1 VSDALTTLPGVGPA
15 LAQRLNKLGIQTP
28 SDLLFHLPLRYQ
40 DRSRVQPIAS
50 LRAGMEC
57 LSRGEVTS
65 NNLRY
70 GRRRSLIVTLEDKG
84 RVLTLRFFHFNDN
97 MQRALNV
104 GARAEV
110 FGEIRFGGQGLEM
123 VHPEFR
129 VHPAHFE
136 TSEGLTPIYPASE
149 GLRQLTLRKL
159 AKIALERHLHDLEDL
174 LPNALRQ
181 SIRLPAL
188 QDAIC
193 TLHHPPVDL
202 DTEDLKTQ
210 LEAARR
216 RLALEELL
224 AQHLSLRKER
234 LSRTAHEASPI
245 QASGALSQPWLAALP
260 FQPTSAQQRVRD
272 EILSDLQRGT
282 PMQRLLQGDV
292 GSGKT
297 WVAAI
302 AALAAIESGAQ
313 VALMAPTELLAEQHR
328 RNFLRW
334 FEPLGIRVAWLSGAL
349 GAKAR
354 REALEAIE
362 SGHAPMVIGTHALFQ
377 ESVQFDHLGLV
388 IIDEQHRFGVH
399 QRLALNEKGRDEN
412 NATEHWPHQL
422 VMTATPIPRTL
433 AMTFY
438 ADLDVSVLDELPP
451 GRSPI
456 ETIAIPQDRRE
467 DIIERVHAACRNE
480 NRQAYWV
487 CPLIDASE
495 VLEAQAATDTA
506 EDLRMR
512 LPDLRI
518 GLVHGRMKS
527 SERDAVMQQFSEHA
541 LDLLVAT
548 TVIEVGV
555 DVPNASLM
563 VLDNAERLGL
573 SQLHQLRGRVGRG
586 SVKSHCVLL
595 YRSPLGDIARERL
608 QAMRDTQDGFV
619 IAQKDL
625 ELRGPGE
632 VLGTRQSG
640 AAQYRIADIL
650 RDQDLIQ
657 LLSPIAQQLEQE
669 APEHAARLRQRW
681 QGGRLDYTKV

>member
-1 VSDALTTLPGVGPA
+1 VTDALTTLPGVGPA
-15 LAQRLNKLGIQTP
+15 LAQRLNKLGIHTP

-40 DRSRVQPIAS
+40 DRSRIQPIAS

-70 GRRRSLIVTLEDKG
+70 GRRRSLVVTLEDKN
-84 RVLTLRFFHFNDN
+84 RVLTLRFFHFNDS
-97 MQRALNV
+97 MQRALSV
-104 GARAEV
+104 GVRAEV
-110 FGEIRFGGQGLEM
+110 FGEVRLGAQGLEM

-136 TSEGLTPIYPASE
+136 TGEGLTPIYPATE

-159 AKIALERHLHDLEDL
+159 ADVVLERHLNDLEDL

-188 QDAIC
+188 QDAIR
-193 TLHHPPVDL
+193 TLHHPPVEL
-202 DTEDLKTQ
+202 EAEGLKTQ
-210 LEAARR
+210 LETARR

-234 LSRTAHEASPI
+234 LSRTAH
-245 QASGALSQPWLAALP
+245 QAMAIDTNGTLSQPWLATLP

-272 EILSDLQRGT
+272 EILFDLQREQ

-302 AALAAIESGAQ
+302 SALAAIESGAQ

-328 RNFLRW
+328 RNFQRW
-334 FEPLGIRVAWLSGAL
+334 FEPLGVQVAWLSGAL

-354 REALEAIE
+354 RETLEEI
-362 SGHAPMVIGTHALFQ
+362 SLGHAQLIIGTHALFQ
-377 ESVQFDHLGLV
+377 EHVQFQKLGLV

-399 QRLALNEKGRDEN
+399 QRLALNEKGRAEGH
-412 NATEHWPHQL
+412 AAEHWPHQL

-456 ETIAIPQDRRE
+456 ETVAIPQDRRDE
-467 DIIERVHAACRNE
+467 MIARVHAACRE
-480 NRQAYWV
+480 EGRQAYWV
-487 CPLIDASE
+487 CPLIDTSE

-506 EDLRMR
+506 DDLRTR

-527 SERDAVMQQFSEHA
+527 AERDLVMQEFAAHE

-555 DVPNASLM
+555 DVPKASLM

-640 AAQYRIADIL
+640 TAQYRIADIL

-657 LLSPIAQQLEQE
+657 LLGPIAQQLEQDS
-669 APEHAARLRQRW
+669 PELAERLRQRW
-681 QGGRLDYTKV
+681 QAGRLDYTKV

>member
-1 VSDALTTLPGVGPA
+1 VTDALTTLPGVGPA
-15 LAQRLNKLGIQTP
+15 LAQRLNKLGIHTP

-40 DRSRVQPIAS
+40 DRSRIQPIAS

-70 GRRRSLIVTLEDKG
+70 GRRRSLVVTLEDKN
-84 RVLTLRFFHFNDN
+84 RVLTLRFFHFNDS
-97 MQRALNV
+97 MQRALSV
-104 GARAEV
+104 GVRAEV
-110 FGEIRFGGQGLEM
+110 FGEVRLGAQGLEM

-136 TSEGLTPIYPASE
+136 TGEGLTPIYPATE

-159 AKIALERHLHDLEDL
+159 ADVVLERHLNDLEDL

-188 QDAIC
+188 QDAIR
-193 TLHHPPVDL
+193 TLHHPPVEL
-202 DTEDLKTQ
+202 EAEGLKTQ
-210 LEAARR
+210 LETARR

-234 LSRTAHEASPI
+234 LSRTAH
-245 QASGALSQPWLAALP
+245 QAMAIDTNGTLSQPWLAALP

-272 EILSDLQRGT
+272 EILFDLQREQ

-302 AALAAIESGAQ
+302 SALAAIESGAQ

-328 RNFLRW
+328 RNFQRW
-334 FEPLGIRVAWLSGAL
+334 FEPLGVQVAWLSGAL

-354 REALEAIE
+354 RETLEEI
-362 SGHAPMVIGTHALFQ
+362 SLGHAQLIIGTHALFQ
-377 ESVQFDHLGLV
+377 EHVQFQKLGLV

-399 QRLALNEKGRDEN
+399 QRLALNEKGRAEGH
-412 NATEHWPHQL
+412 AAEHWPHQL

-456 ETIAIPQDRRE
+456 ETVAIPQDRRDE
-467 DIIERVHAACRNE
+467 MIARVHAACRE
-480 NRQAYWV
+480 EGRQAYWV
-487 CPLIDASE
+487 CPLIDTSE

-506 EDLRMR
+506 DDLRTR

-527 SERDAVMQQFSEHA
+527 AERDLVMQEFAAHE

-555 DVPNASLM
+555 DVPKASLM

-595 YRSPLGDIARERL
+595 YRSPLGDIARKRL

-640 AAQYRIADIL
+640 TAQYRIADIL

-657 LLSPIAQQLEQE
+657 LLGPIAQQLEQDS
-669 APEHAARLRQRW
+669 PELAERLRQRW
-681 QGGRLDYTKV
+681 QAGRLDYTKV

>member
-1 VSDALTTLPGVGPA
+1 MTDALTTLPGVGPA
-15 LAQRLNKLGIQTP
+15 LAQRLNKLGVHTP

-40 DRSRVQPIAS
+40 DRSRIQPIAS

-70 GRRRSLIVTLEDKG
+70 GRRRSLVVTLEDKN
-84 RVLTLRFFHFNDN
+84 RVLTLRFFHFNDS
-97 MQRALNV
+97 MQRALSV
-104 GARAEV
+104 GVRAEV
-110 FGEIRFGGQGLEM
+110 FGEVRLGAQGLEM

-136 TSEGLTPIYPASE
+136 TGEGLTPIYPATE

-159 AKIALERHLHDLEDL
+159 ADVVLERHLNDLEDL

-188 QDAIC
+188 QDAIR
-193 TLHHPPVDL
+193 TLHHPPVEL
-202 DTEDLKTQ
+202 EAEGLKTQ
-210 LEAARR
+210 LETARR

-234 LSRTAHEASPI
+234 LSRTAH
-245 QASGALSQPWLAALP
+245 QAMAIDTNGTLSQPWLAALP

-272 EILSDLQRGT
+272 EILCDLQREQ

-302 AALAAIESGAQ
+302 SALAAIESGAQ

-328 RNFLRW
+328 RNFQRW
-334 FEPLGIRVAWLSGAL
+334 FEPLGVQVAWLSGAL

-354 REALEAIE
+354 RETLEEI
-362 SGHAPMVIGTHALFQ
+362 SLGHAQLIIGTHALFQ
-377 ESVQFDHLGLV
+377 EHVQFQKLGLV

-399 QRLALNEKGRDEN
+399 QRLALNEKGRAEGH
-412 NATEHWPHQL
+412 AAEHWPHQL

-456 ETIAIPQDRRE
+456 ETVAIPQDRRDE
-467 DIIERVHAACRNE
+467 MIARVHAACRE
-480 NRQAYWV
+480 EGRQAYWV
-487 CPLIDASE
+487 CPLIDTSE

-506 EDLRMR
+506 DDLRTR

-527 SERDAVMQQFSEHA
+527 AERDLVMQEFAAHE

-555 DVPNASLM
+555 DVPKASLM

-640 AAQYRIADIL
+640 DRK
-650 RDQDLIQ
+650 
-657 LLSPIAQQLEQE
+657 S
-669 APEHAARLRQRW
+669 
-681 QGGRLDYTKV
+681 VV

>member
-1 VSDALTTLPGVGPA
+1 MTDALTTLPGVGPA
-15 LAQRLNKLGIQTP
+15 LAQRLNKLGVHTP

-40 DRSRVQPIAS
+40 DRSRIQPIAS

-70 GRRRSLIVTLEDKG
+70 GRRRSLVVTLEDKN
-84 RVLTLRFFHFNDN
+84 RVLTLRFFHFNDS
-97 MQRALNV
+97 MQRALSV
-104 GARAEV
+104 GVRAEV
-110 FGEIRFGGQGLEM
+110 FGEVRLGAQGLEM

-136 TSEGLTPIYPASE
+136 TGEGLTPIYPATE

-159 AKIALERHLHDLEDL
+159 ADVVLERHLNDLEDL

-188 QDAIC
+188 QDAIR
-193 TLHHPPVDL
+193 TLHHPPVEL
-202 DTEDLKTQ
+202 EAEGLKTQ
-210 LEAARR
+210 LETARR

-234 LSRTAHEASPI
+234 LSRTAH
-245 QASGALSQPWLAALP
+245 QAMAIDTNGTLSQPWLAALP

-272 EILSDLQRGT
+272 EILCDLQREQ

-302 AALAAIESGAQ
+302 SALAAIESGAQ

-328 RNFLRW
+328 RNFQRW
-334 FEPLGIRVAWLSGAL
+334 FEPLGVQVAWLSGAL

-354 REALEAIE
+354 RETLEEI
-362 SGHAPMVIGTHALFQ
+362 SLGHAQLIIGTHALFQ
-377 ESVQFDHLGLV
+377 EHVQFQKLGLV

-399 QRLALNEKGRDEN
+399 QRLALNEKGRAEGH
-412 NATEHWPHQL
+412 AAEHWPHQL

-456 ETIAIPQDRRE
+456 ETVAIPQDRRDE
-467 DIIERVHAACRNE
+467 MIARVHAACRE
-480 NRQAYWV
+480 EGRQAYWV
-487 CPLIDASE
+487 CPLIDTSE

-506 EDLRMR
+506 DDLRTR

-527 SERDAVMQQFSEHA
+527 AERDLVMQEFAAHE

-555 DVPNASLM
+555 DVPKASLM

-640 AAQYRIADIL
+640 TAQYRIADIL

-657 LLSPIAQQLEQE
+657 LLGPIAQQLEQDS
-669 APEHAARLRQRW
+669 PELAERLRQRW
-681 QGGRLDYTKV
+681 QAGRLDYTKV

>member
-1 VSDALTTLPGVGPA
+1 MNDALTTLPGVGPA
-15 LAQRLNKLGIQTP
+15 LAQRLRKLGIQT
-28 SDLLFHLPLRYQ
+28 SADLLFHLPLRYQ
-40 DRSRVQPIAS
+40 DRSRIQPIAS

-57 LSRGEVTS
+57 LSHGEVTS

-84 RVLTLRFFHFNDN
+84 RVLTLRFFHFNDS
-97 MQRALNV
+97 MQKALKS
-104 GARAEV
+104 GAHAEV
-110 FGEIRFGGQGLEM
+110 FGEVRLGAQGLEM

-129 VHPAHFE
+129 VRPARFE
-136 TSEGLTPIYPASE
+136 TGEGLTPIYPATE

-159 AKIALERHLHDLEDL
+159 ADAALEKHLHTLEDL
-174 LPNALRQ
+174 LPASLRN
-181 SIRLPAL
+181 SVRLPPL
-188 QDAIC
+188 QDAIR
-193 TLHHPPVDL
+193 TLHHPPTDL
-202 DTEDLKTQ
+202 VPDDRKNQ

-234 LSRTAHEASPI
+234 LARTAHHATAI
-245 QASGALSQPWLAALP
+245 TDTGKLSRPWLAALP
-260 FQPTSAQQRVRD
+260 FQPTSAQQRVQR
-272 EILSDLQRGT
+272 EIQHDLAREV

-302 AALAAIESGAQ
+302 SALAAIESGMQ
-313 VALMAPTELLAEQHR
+313 VAFMAPTELLAEQHR
-328 RNFLRW
+328 RNFNRW

-349 GAKAR
+349 SAKVR
-354 REALEAIE
+354 RETLEEIA
-362 SGHAPMVIGTHALFQ
+362 SGQAQLVIGTHALFQ
-377 ESVQFDHLGLV
+377 DAVQLQHLGLV

-399 QRLALNEKGRDEN
+399 QRLALNEKGRAEED
-412 NATEHWPHQL
+412 ATEHWPHQL

-456 ETIAIPQDRRE
+456 ETVAIAQERRDE
-467 DIIERVHAACRNE
+467 IIARVHVACRE
-480 NRQAYWV
+480 EGRQAYWV

-495 VLEAQAATDTA
+495 VLEAQAASDTA
-506 EDLRMR
+506 EDLRVR

-518 GLVHGRMKS
+518 GLVHGRLKS
-527 SERDAVMQQFSEHA
+527 AERDTIMRQFAEHE

-586 SVKSHCVLL
+586 SIKSHCVLL
-595 YRSPLGDIARERL
+595 YRSPLGDVARERL

-657 LLSPIAQQLEQE
+657 LLAPIAQQLEQDT
-669 APEHAARLRQRW
+669 PEHADRLRQRW
-681 QGGRLDYTKV
+681 QAGRLDYTKV

>member
-1 VSDALTTLPGVGPA
+1 MTDALTTLPGVGPA
-15 LAQRLNKLGIQTP
+15 LAQRLNKLGIHTP

-40 DRSRVQPIAS
+40 DRSRIQPIAS

-70 GRRRSLIVTLEDKG
+70 GRRRSLVVTLEDKN
-84 RVLTLRFFHFNDN
+84 RVLTLRFFHFNDS
-97 MQRALNV
+97 MQRALSV
-104 GARAEV
+104 GVRAEV
-110 FGEIRFGGQGLEM
+110 FGEVRLGAQGLEM

-136 TSEGLTPIYPASE
+136 TGEGLTPIYPATE

-159 AKIALERHLHDLEDL
+159 ADVVLERHLNDLEDL

-188 QDAIC
+188 QDAIR
-193 TLHHPPVDL
+193 TLHHPPVEL
-202 DTEDLKTQ
+202 EAEGLKTQ
-210 LEAARR
+210 LETARR

-234 LSRTAHEASPI
+234 LSRTAH
-245 QASGALSQPWLAALP
+245 QAMAIDTNGTLSQPWLAALP

-272 EILSDLQRGT
+272 EILCDLQREQ

-302 AALAAIESGAQ
+302 SALAAIESGAQ

-328 RNFLRW
+328 RNFQRW
-334 FEPLGIRVAWLSGAL
+334 FEPLGVQVAWLSGAL

-354 REALEAIE
+354 RETLEEI
-362 SGHAPMVIGTHALFQ
+362 SLGHAQLIIGTHALFQ
-377 ESVQFDHLGLV
+377 EHVQFQKLGLV

-399 QRLALNEKGRDEN
+399 QRLALNEKGRAEGH
-412 NATEHWPHQL
+412 AAEHWPHQL

-456 ETIAIPQDRRE
+456 ETVAIPQDRRDE
-467 DIIERVHAACRNE
+467 MIARVHAACRE
-480 NRQAYWV
+480 EGRQAYWV
-487 CPLIDASE
+487 CPLIDTSE

-506 EDLRMR
+506 DDLRTR

-527 SERDAVMQQFSEHA
+527 AERDLVMQEFAAHE

-555 DVPNASLM
+555 DVPKASLM

-595 YRSPLGDIARERL
+595 YRSPLGDIARKRL

-640 AAQYRIADIL
+640 TAQYRIADIL

-657 LLSPIAQQLEQE
+657 LLGPIAQQLEQDS
-669 APEHAARLRQRW
+669 PELAERLRQRW
-681 QGGRLDYTKV
+681 QAGRLDYTKV

>member
-1 VSDALTTLPGVGPA
+1 MTDALTTLPGVGPA
-15 LAQRLNKLGIQTP
+15 LAQRLNKLGVHTP

-40 DRSRVQPIAS
+40 DRSRIQPIAS

-70 GRRRSLIVTLEDKG
+70 GRRRSLVVTLEEKN
-84 RVLTLRFFHFNDN
+84 RVLTLRFFHFNDS
-97 MQRALNV
+97 MQRALSV
-104 GARAEV
+104 GVRAEV
-110 FGEIRFGGQGLEM
+110 FGEVRLGAQGLEM

-136 TSEGLTPIYPASE
+136 TGEGLTPIYPATE

-159 AKIALERHLHDLEDL
+159 TDVVLERHLNDLEDL

-188 QDAIC
+188 QDAIR
-193 TLHHPPVDL
+193 TLHHPPVEL
-202 DTEDLKTQ
+202 EAEGLKTQ
-210 LEAARR
+210 LETARR

-234 LSRTAHEASPI
+234 LSRTAH
-245 QASGALSQPWLAALP
+245 QAMAIDTNGTLSQPWLAALP

-272 EILSDLQRGT
+272 EILFDLQREQ

-302 AALAAIESGAQ
+302 SALAAIESGAQ

-328 RNFLRW
+328 RNFQRW
-334 FEPLGIRVAWLSGAL
+334 FEPLGVQVAWLSGAL

-354 REALEAIE
+354 RETLEEI
-362 SGHAPMVIGTHALFQ
+362 SLGHAQLIIGTHALFQ
-377 ESVQFDHLGLV
+377 EHVQFQKLGLV

-399 QRLALNEKGRDEN
+399 QRLALNEKGRAEGH
-412 NATEHWPHQL
+412 AAEHWPHQL

-438 ADLDVSVLDELPP
+438 ADLDISVLDELPP

-456 ETIAIPQDRRE
+456 ETVAIPQDRRDE
-467 DIIERVHAACRNE
+467 MIARVHAACRE
-480 NRQAYWV
+480 EGRQAYWV

-506 EDLRMR
+506 DDLRTR

-527 SERDAVMQQFSEHA
+527 AERDLVMQEFAAHE

-555 DVPNASLM
+555 DVPKASLM

-586 SVKSHCVLL
+586 SVKSHCVLI

-640 AAQYRIADIL
+640 TAQYRIADIL

-657 LLSPIAQQLEQE
+657 LLGPIAQQLEQDS
-669 APEHAARLRQRW
+669 PELAERLRQRW
-681 QGGRLDYTKV
+681 QAGRLDYTKV

>member
-1 VSDALTTLPGVGPA
+1 MTDALTTLPGVGPA
-15 LAQRLNKLGIQTP
+15 LAQRLNKLGVHTP

-40 DRSRVQPIAS
+40 DRSRIQPIAS

-70 GRRRSLIVTLEDKG
+70 GRRRSLVVTLEDKN
-84 RVLTLRFFHFNDN
+84 RVLTLRFFHFNDS
-97 MQRALNV
+97 MQRALSV
-104 GARAEV
+104 GVRAEV
-110 FGEIRFGGQGLEM
+110 FGEVRLGAQGLEM

-136 TSEGLTPIYPASE
+136 TGEGLTPIYPATE

-159 AKIALERHLHDLEDL
+159 ADVVLERHLNDLEDL

-188 QDAIC
+188 QDAIR
-193 TLHHPPVDL
+193 TLHHPPVEL
-202 DTEDLKTQ
+202 EAEGLKTQ
-210 LEAARR
+210 LETARR

-234 LSRTAHEASPI
+234 LSRTAH
-245 QASGALSQPWLAALP
+245 QAMAIDTNGTLSQPWLAALP

-272 EILSDLQRGT
+272 EILFDLQREQ

-302 AALAAIESGAQ
+302 SALAAIESGAQ

-328 RNFLRW
+328 RNFQRW
-334 FEPLGIRVAWLSGAL
+334 FEPLGVQVAWLSGAL

-354 REALEAIE
+354 RETLEEI
-362 SGHAPMVIGTHALFQ
+362 SLGHAQLIIGTHALFQ
-377 ESVQFDHLGLV
+377 EHVQFQKLGLV

-399 QRLALNEKGRDEN
+399 QRLALNEKGRAEGH
-412 NATEHWPHQL
+412 AAEHWPHQL

-456 ETIAIPQDRRE
+456 ETVAIPQDRRDE
-467 DIIERVHAACRNE
+467 MIARVHAACRE
-480 NRQAYWV
+480 EGRQAYWV
-487 CPLIDASE
+487 CPLIDTSE

-506 EDLRMR
+506 DDLRTR

-527 SERDAVMQQFSEHA
+527 AERDLVMQEFAAHE

-555 DVPNASLM
+555 DVPKASLM

-586 SVKSHCVLL
+586 SVKSHCVLI

-640 AAQYRIADIL
+640 TAQYRIADIL

-657 LLSPIAQQLEQE
+657 LLGPIAQQLEQDS
-669 APEHAARLRQRW
+669 PELAERLRQRW
-681 QGGRLDYTKV
+681 QAGRLDYTKV

>member
-1 VSDALTTLPGVGPA
+1 MTDALTTLPGVGPA
-15 LAQRLNKLGIQTP
+15 LAQRLNKLGVHTP

-40 DRSRVQPIAS
+40 DRSRIQPIAS

-70 GRRRSLIVTLEDKG
+70 GRRRSLVVTLEDKN
-84 RVLTLRFFHFNDN
+84 RVLTLRFFHFNDS
-97 MQRALNV
+97 MQRALSV
-104 GARAEV
+104 GVRAEV
-110 FGEIRFGGQGLEM
+110 FGEVRLGAQGLEM

-136 TSEGLTPIYPASE
+136 TGEGLTPIYPATE

-159 AKIALERHLHDLEDL
+159 ADVVLERHLNDLEDL

-188 QDAIC
+188 QDAIR
-193 TLHHPPVDL
+193 TLHHPPVEL
-202 DTEDLKTQ
+202 EAEGLKTQ
-210 LEAARR
+210 LETARR

-234 LSRTAHEASPI
+234 LSRTAH
-245 QASGALSQPWLAALP
+245 QAMAIDTNGTLSQPWLAALP

-272 EILSDLQRGT
+272 EILFDLQREQ

-302 AALAAIESGAQ
+302 SALAAIESGAQ

-328 RNFLRW
+328 RNFQRW
-334 FEPLGIRVAWLSGAL
+334 FEPLGVQVAWLSGAL

-354 REALEAIE
+354 RETLEEI
-362 SGHAPMVIGTHALFQ
+362 SLGHAQLIIGTHALFQ
-377 ESVQFDHLGLV
+377 EHVQFQKLGLV

-399 QRLALNEKGRDEN
+399 QRLALNEKGRAEGH
-412 NATEHWPHQL
+412 AAEHWPHQL

-456 ETIAIPQDRRE
+456 ETVAIPQDRRDE
-467 DIIERVHAACRNE
+467 MIARVHAACRE
-480 NRQAYWV
+480 EGRQAYWV

-506 EDLRMR
+506 DDLRTR

-527 SERDAVMQQFSEHA
+527 AERDLVMQEFAAHE

-555 DVPNASLM
+555 DVPKASLM

-640 AAQYRIADIL
+640 TAQYRIADIL

-657 LLSPIAQQLEQE
+657 LLGPIAQQLEQDS
-669 APEHAARLRQRW
+669 PELAERLRQRW
-681 QGGRLDYTKV
+681 QAGRLDYTKV

>member
-1 VSDALTTLPGVGPA
+1 VTDALTTLPGVGPA
-15 LAQRLNKLGIQTP
+15 LAQRLNKLGIHTP

-40 DRSRVQPIAS
+40 DRSRIQPIAS

-70 GRRRSLIVTLEDKG
+70 GRRRSLVVTLEDKN
-84 RVLTLRFFHFNDN
+84 RVLTLRFFHFNDS
-97 MQRALNV
+97 MQRALSV
-104 GARAEV
+104 GVRAEV
-110 FGEIRFGGQGLEM
+110 FGEVRLGAQGLEM

-136 TSEGLTPIYPASE
+136 TGEGLTPIYPATE

-159 AKIALERHLHDLEDL
+159 ADVVLERHLNDLEDL

-188 QDAIC
+188 QDAIR
-193 TLHHPPVDL
+193 TLHHPPVEL
-202 DTEDLKTQ
+202 EAEGLKTQ
-210 LEAARR
+210 LETARR

-234 LSRTAHEASPI
+234 LSRTAH
-245 QASGALSQPWLAALP
+245 QAMAIDTNGTLSQPWLAALP

-272 EILSDLQRGT
+272 EILCDLQREQ

-302 AALAAIESGAQ
+302 SALAAIESGAQ

-328 RNFLRW
+328 RNFQRW
-334 FEPLGIRVAWLSGAL
+334 FEPLGVQVAWLSGAL

-354 REALEAIE
+354 RETLEEI
-362 SGHAPMVIGTHALFQ
+362 SLGHAQLIIGTHALFQ
-377 ESVQFDHLGLV
+377 EHVQFQKLGLV

-399 QRLALNEKGRDEN
+399 QRLALNEKGRAEGH
-412 NATEHWPHQL
+412 AAEHWPHQL

-456 ETIAIPQDRRE
+456 ETVAIPQDRRDE
-467 DIIERVHAACRNE
+467 MIARVHAACRE
-480 NRQAYWV
+480 EGRQAYWV
-487 CPLIDASE
+487 CPLIDTSE

-506 EDLRMR
+506 DDLRTR

-527 SERDAVMQQFSEHA
+527 AERDLVMQEFAAHE

-555 DVPNASLM
+555 DVPKASLM

-640 AAQYRIADIL
+640 TAQYRIADIL

-657 LLSPIAQQLEQE
+657 LLGPIAQQLEQDS
-669 APEHAARLRQRW
+669 PELAERLRQRW
-681 QGGRLDYTKV
+681 QAGRLDYTKV

>member
-1 VSDALTTLPGVGPA
+1 MTDALTTLPGVGPA
-15 LAQRLNKLGIQTP
+15 LAQRLNKLGIHTP

-40 DRSRVQPIAS
+40 DRSRIQPIAS

-70 GRRRSLIVTLEDKG
+70 GRRRSLVVTLEDKN
-84 RVLTLRFFHFNDN
+84 RVLTLRFFHFNDS
-97 MQRALNV
+97 MQRALSV
-104 GARAEV
+104 GVRAEV
-110 FGEIRFGGQGLEM
+110 FGEVRLGAQGLEM

-136 TSEGLTPIYPASE
+136 TGEGLTPIYPATE

-159 AKIALERHLHDLEDL
+159 ADVVLERHLNDLEDL

-188 QDAIC
+188 QDAIR
-193 TLHHPPVDL
+193 TLHHPPVEL
-202 DTEDLKTQ
+202 EAEGLKTQ
-210 LEAARR
+210 LETARR

-234 LSRTAHEASPI
+234 LSRTAH
-245 QASGALSQPWLAALP
+245 QAMAIDTNGTLSQPWLAALP

-272 EILSDLQRGT
+272 EILFDLQREQ

-302 AALAAIESGAQ
+302 SALAAIESGAQ

-328 RNFLRW
+328 RNFQRW
-334 FEPLGIRVAWLSGAL
+334 FEPLGVQVAWLSGAL

-354 REALEAIE
+354 RETLEEI
-362 SGHAPMVIGTHALFQ
+362 SLGHAQLIIGTHALFQ
-377 ESVQFDHLGLV
+377 EHVQFQKLGLV

-399 QRLALNEKGRDEN
+399 QRLALNEKGRAEGH
-412 NATEHWPHQL
+412 AAEHWPHQL

-456 ETIAIPQDRRE
+456 ETVAIPQDRRDE
-467 DIIERVHAACRNE
+467 MIARVHAACRE
-480 NRQAYWV
+480 EGRQAYWV

-506 EDLRMR
+506 DDLRTR

-527 SERDAVMQQFSEHA
+527 AERDLVMQEFAAHE

-555 DVPNASLM
+555 DVPKASLM

-640 AAQYRIADIL
+640 TAQYRIADIL

-657 LLSPIAQQLEQE
+657 LLGPIAQQLEQDS
-669 APEHAARLRQRW
+669 PELAERLRQRW
-681 QGGRLDYTKV
+681 QAGRLDYTKV

>member
-1 VSDALTTLPGVGPA
+1 VTDALTTLPGVGPA
-15 LAQRLNKLGIQTP
+15 LAQRLNKLGIHTP

-40 DRSRVQPIAS
+40 DRSRIQPIAS

-70 GRRRSLIVTLEDKG
+70 GRRRSLVVTLEDKN
-84 RVLTLRFFHFNDN
+84 RVLTLRFFHFNDS
-97 MQRALNV
+97 MQRALSV
-104 GARAEV
+104 GVRAEV
-110 FGEIRFGGQGLEM
+110 FGEVRLGAQGLEM

-136 TSEGLTPIYPASE
+136 TGEGLTPIYPATE
-149 GLRQLTLRKL
+149 GLRQPTLRKL
-159 AKIALERHLHDLEDL
+159 ADVVLERHLNDLEDL

-188 QDAIC
+188 QDAIR
-193 TLHHPPVDL
+193 TLHHPPVEL
-202 DTEDLKTQ
+202 EAEGLKTQ
-210 LEAARR
+210 LETARR

-234 LSRTAHEASPI
+234 LSRTAH
-245 QASGALSQPWLAALP
+245 QAMAIDTNGTLSQPWLAALP

-272 EILSDLQRGT
+272 EILCDLQREQ

-302 AALAAIESGAQ
+302 SALAAIESGAQ

-328 RNFLRW
+328 RNFQRW
-334 FEPLGIRVAWLSGAL
+334 FEPLGVQVAWLSGAL

-354 REALEAIE
+354 RETLEEI
-362 SGHAPMVIGTHALFQ
+362 SLGHAQLIIGTHALFQ
-377 ESVQFDHLGLV
+377 EHVQFQKLGLV

-399 QRLALNEKGRDEN
+399 QRLALNEKGRAEGH
-412 NATEHWPHQL
+412 AAEHWPHQL

-456 ETIAIPQDRRE
+456 ETVAIPQDRRDE
-467 DIIERVHAACRNE
+467 MIARVHAACRE
-480 NRQAYWV
+480 EGRQAYWV
-487 CPLIDASE
+487 CPLIDTSE

-506 EDLRMR
+506 DDLRTR

-527 SERDAVMQQFSEHA
+527 AERDLVMQEFAAHE

-555 DVPNASLM
+555 DVPKASLM

-640 AAQYRIADIL
+640 TAQYRIADIL

-657 LLSPIAQQLEQE
+657 LLGPIAQQLEQDS
-669 APEHAARLRQRW
+669 PELAERLRQRW
-681 QGGRLDYTKV
+681 QAGRLDYTKV

>member
-1 VSDALTTLPGVGPA
+1 MTDALTTLPGVGPA
-15 LAQRLNKLGIQTP
+15 LAQRLNKLGVHTP

-40 DRSRVQPIAS
+40 DRSRIQPIAS

-70 GRRRSLIVTLEDKG
+70 GRRRSLVVTLEDKN
-84 RVLTLRFFHFNDN
+84 RVLTLRFFHFNDS
-97 MQRALNV
+97 MQRALSV
-104 GARAEV
+104 GVRAEV
-110 FGEIRFGGQGLEM
+110 FGEVRLGAQGLEM

-136 TSEGLTPIYPASE
+136 TGEGLTPIYPATE

-159 AKIALERHLHDLEDL
+159 ADVVLERHLNDLEDL

-188 QDAIC
+188 QDAIR
-193 TLHHPPVDL
+193 TLHHPPVEL
-202 DTEDLKTQ
+202 EAEGLKTQ
-210 LEAARR
+210 LETARR

-234 LSRTAHEASPI
+234 LSRTAH
-245 QASGALSQPWLAALP
+245 QAMAIDTNGTLSQPWLAALP

-272 EILSDLQRGT
+272 EILFDLQREQ

-302 AALAAIESGAQ
+302 SALAAIESGAQ

-328 RNFLRW
+328 RNFQRW
-334 FEPLGIRVAWLSGAL
+334 FEPLGVQVAWLSGAL

-354 REALEAIE
+354 RETLEEI
-362 SGHAPMVIGTHALFQ
+362 SLGHAQLIIGTHALFQ
-377 ESVQFDHLGLV
+377 EHVQFQKLGLV

-399 QRLALNEKGRDEN
+399 QRLALNEKGRAEGH
-412 NATEHWPHQL
+412 AAEHWPHQL

-456 ETIAIPQDRRE
+456 ETVAIPQDRRDE
-467 DIIERVHAACRNE
+467 MIARVHAACRE
-480 NRQAYWV
+480 EGRQAYWV
-487 CPLIDASE
+487 CPLIDTSE

-506 EDLRMR
+506 DDLRTR

-527 SERDAVMQQFSEHA
+527 AERDLVMQEFAAHE

-555 DVPNASLM
+555 DVPKASLM

-640 AAQYRIADIL
+640 TAQYRIADIL

-657 LLSPIAQQLEQE
+657 LLGPIAQQLEQDS
-669 APEHAARLRQRW
+669 PELAERLRQRW
-681 QGGRLDYTKV
+681 QAGRLDYTKV

>member
-1 VSDALTTLPGVGPA
+1 MTDALTTLPGVGPA
-15 LAQRLNKLGIQTP
+15 LAQRLNKLGVHTP

-40 DRSRVQPIAS
+40 DRSRIQPIAS

-70 GRRRSLIVTLEDKG
+70 GRRRSLVVTLEDKN
-84 RVLTLRFFHFNDN
+84 RVLTLRFFHFNDS
-97 MQRALNV
+97 MQRALSV
-104 GARAEV
+104 GVRAEV
-110 FGEIRFGGQGLEM
+110 FGEVRLGAQGLEM

-136 TSEGLTPIYPASE
+136 TGEGLTPIYPATE
-149 GLRQLTLRKL
+149 GLRQPTLRKL
-159 AKIALERHLHDLEDL
+159 ADVVLERHLNDLEDL

-188 QDAIC
+188 QDAIR
-193 TLHHPPVDL
+193 TLHHPPVEL
-202 DTEDLKTQ
+202 EAEGLKTQ
-210 LEAARR
+210 LETARR

-234 LSRTAHEASPI
+234 LSRTAH
-245 QASGALSQPWLAALP
+245 QAMAIDTNGTLSQPWLAALP

-272 EILSDLQRGT
+272 EILCDLQREQ

-302 AALAAIESGAQ
+302 SALAAIESGAQ

-328 RNFLRW
+328 RNFQRW
-334 FEPLGIRVAWLSGAL
+334 FEPLGVQVAWLSGAL

-354 REALEAIE
+354 RETLEEI
-362 SGHAPMVIGTHALFQ
+362 SLGHAQLIIGTHALFQ
-377 ESVQFDHLGLV
+377 EHVQFQKLGLV

-399 QRLALNEKGRDEN
+399 QRLALNEKGRAEGH
-412 NATEHWPHQL
+412 AAEHWPHQL

-456 ETIAIPQDRRE
+456 ETVAIPQDRRDE
-467 DIIERVHAACRNE
+467 MIARVHAACRE
-480 NRQAYWV
+480 EGRQAYWV
-487 CPLIDASE
+487 CPLIDTSE

-506 EDLRMR
+506 DDLRTR

-527 SERDAVMQQFSEHA
+527 AERDLVMQEFAAHE

-555 DVPNASLM
+555 DVPKASLM

-640 AAQYRIADIL
+640 TAQYRIADIL

-657 LLSPIAQQLEQE
+657 LLGPIAQQLEQDS
-669 APEHAARLRQRW
+669 PELAERLRQRW
-681 QGGRLDYTKV
+681 QAGRLDYTKV

>member
-1 VSDALTTLPGVGPA
+1 
-15 LAQRLNKLGIQTP
+15 
-28 SDLLFHLPLRYQ
+28 
-40 DRSRVQPIAS
+40 
-50 LRAGMEC
+50 
-57 LSRGEVTS
+57 
-65 NNLRY
+65 
-70 GRRRSLIVTLEDKG
+70 
-84 RVLTLRFFHFNDN
+84 
-97 MQRALNV
+97 
-104 GARAEV
+104 
-110 FGEIRFGGQGLEM
+110 
-123 VHPEFR
+123 
-129 VHPAHFE
+129 
-136 TSEGLTPIYPASE
+136 
-149 GLRQLTLRKL
+149 
-159 AKIALERHLHDLEDL
+159 
-174 LPNALRQ
+174 
-181 SIRLPAL
+181 
-188 QDAIC
+188 
-193 TLHHPPVDL
+193 
-202 DTEDLKTQ
+202 
-210 LEAARR
+210 
-216 RLALEELL
+216 L

-234 LSRTAHEASPI
+234 LSRTAHQATAI
-245 QASGALSQPWLAALP
+245 QANGTLSQPWLAALP
-260 FQPTSAQQRVRD
+260 FQPTSAQARVRD
-272 EILSDLQRGT
+272 EILKDLQREA

-328 RNFLRW
+328 RNFQRW
-334 FEPLGIRVAWLSGAL
+334 FEPLGIQVAWLSGAL

-354 REALEAIE
+354 RETLEAIA
-362 SGHAPMVIGTHALFQ
+362 SGQAHLATGTHALFQ
-377 ESVQFDHLGLV
+377 DAVQFHRLGLV

-399 QRLALNEKGRDEN
+399 QRLALNEKGRDEDN
-412 NATEHWPHQL
+412 KAAHWPHQL

-456 ETIAIPQDRRE
+456 ETVALPQDRRD
-467 DIIERVHAACRNE
+467 DIIQRVHAACRE
-480 NRQAYWV
+480 EGRQAYWV

-506 EDLRMR
+506 EDLRAR

-527 SERDAVMQQFSEHA
+527 SERDAVMQQFAAHE

-632 VLGTRQSG
+632 ILGTRQSG
-640 AAQYRIADIL
+640 TAQYRIADIL

-657 LLSPIAQQLEQE
+657 LLGPIAQQLEHE
-669 APEHAARLRQRW
+669 SPDLAERLRQRW
-681 QGGRLDYTKV
+681 QAGRLDYTKV

>member
-1 VSDALTTLPGVGPA
+1 MTDALTTLPGVGPA
-15 LAQRLNKLGIQTP
+15 LAQRLNKLGIHTP

-40 DRSRVQPIAS
+40 DRSRIQPIAS

-70 GRRRSLIVTLEDKG
+70 GRRRSLVVTLEDKN
-84 RVLTLRFFHFNDN
+84 RVLTLRFFHFNDS
-97 MQRALNV
+97 MQRALSV
-104 GARAEV
+104 GVRAEV
-110 FGEIRFGGQGLEM
+110 FGEVRLGAQGLEM

-136 TSEGLTPIYPASE
+136 TGEGLTPIYPATE

-159 AKIALERHLHDLEDL
+159 ADVVLERHLNDLEDL

-188 QDAIC
+188 QDAIR
-193 TLHHPPVDL
+193 TLHHPPVEL
-202 DTEDLKTQ
+202 EAEGLKTQ
-210 LEAARR
+210 LETARR

-234 LSRTAHEASPI
+234 LSRTAH
-245 QASGALSQPWLAALP
+245 QAMAIDTNGTLSQPWLAALP

-272 EILSDLQRGT
+272 EILFDLQREQ

-302 AALAAIESGAQ
+302 SAQAAIEAGAQ

-328 RNFLRW
+328 RNFQRW
-334 FEPLGIRVAWLSGAL
+334 FEPLGVQVAWLSGAL

-354 REALEAIE
+354 RETLEEI
-362 SGHAPMVIGTHALFQ
+362 SLGHAQLIIGTHALFQ
-377 ESVQFDHLGLV
+377 EHVQFQKLGLV

-399 QRLALNEKGRDEN
+399 QRLALNEKGRAEGH
-412 NATEHWPHQL
+412 AAEHWPHQL

-456 ETIAIPQDRRE
+456 ETVAIPQDRRDE
-467 DIIERVHAACRNE
+467 MIARVHAACRE
-480 NRQAYWV
+480 EGRQAYWV
-487 CPLIDASE
+487 CPLIDTSE

-506 EDLRMR
+506 DDLRTR

-527 SERDAVMQQFSEHA
+527 AERDLVMQEFAAHE

-555 DVPNASLM
+555 DVPKASLM

-640 AAQYRIADIL
+640 TAQYRIADIL

-657 LLSPIAQQLEQE
+657 LLGPIAQQLEQDS
-669 APEHAARLRQRW
+669 PELAERLRQRW
-681 QGGRLDYTKV
+681 QAGRLDYTKV

>member
-1 VSDALTTLPGVGPA
+1 MTDALTTLPGVGPA
-15 LAQRLNKLGIQTP
+15 LAQRLNKLGIHTP

-40 DRSRVQPIAS
+40 DRSRIQPIAS

-70 GRRRSLIVTLEDKG
+70 GRRRSLVVTLEDKN
-84 RVLTLRFFHFNDN
+84 RVLTLRFFHFNDS
-97 MQRALNV
+97 MQRALSV
-104 GARAEV
+104 GVRAEV
-110 FGEIRFGGQGLEM
+110 FGEVRLGAQGLEM

-136 TSEGLTPIYPASE
+136 TGEGLTPIYPATE

-159 AKIALERHLHDLEDL
+159 ADVVLERHLNDLEDL

-188 QDAIC
+188 QDAIR
-193 TLHHPPVDL
+193 TLHHPPVEL
-202 DTEDLKTQ
+202 EAEGLKTQ
-210 LEAARR
+210 LETARR

-234 LSRTAHEASPI
+234 LSRTAH
-245 QASGALSQPWLAALP
+245 QAMAIDTNGTLSQPWLAALP

-272 EILSDLQRGT
+272 EILCDLQREQ

-302 AALAAIESGAQ
+302 SALAAIESGAQ

-328 RNFLRW
+328 RNFQRW
-334 FEPLGIRVAWLSGAL
+334 FEPLGVQVAWLSGAL

-354 REALEAIE
+354 RETLEEI
-362 SGHAPMVIGTHALFQ
+362 SLGHAQLIIGTHALFQ
-377 ESVQFDHLGLV
+377 EHVQFQKLGLV

-399 QRLALNEKGRDEN
+399 QRLALNEKGRAEGH
-412 NATEHWPHQL
+412 AAEHWPHQL

-456 ETIAIPQDRRE
+456 ETVAIPQDRRDE
-467 DIIERVHAACRNE
+467 MIARVHAACRE
-480 NRQAYWV
+480 EGRQAYWV
-487 CPLIDASE
+487 CPLIDTSE

-506 EDLRMR
+506 DDLRTR

-527 SERDAVMQQFSEHA
+527 AERDLVMQEFAAHE

-555 DVPNASLM
+555 DVPKASLM

-640 AAQYRIADIL
+640 TAQYRIADIL

-657 LLSPIAQQLEQE
+657 LLGPIAQQLEQDS
-669 APEHAARLRQRW
+669 PELAERLRQRW
-681 QGGRLDYTKV
+681 QAGRLDYTKV

>member
-15 LAQRLNKLGIQTP
+15 LAQRLNKLGIHAP

-40 DRSRVQPIAS
+40 DRSRIQPIAS

-70 GRRRSLIVTLEDKG
+70 GRRRSLVITLEDKG
-84 RVLTLRFFHFNDN
+84 RVLTLRFFHFNDS
-97 MQRALNV
+97 MQRALSV

-110 FGEIRFGGQGLEM
+110 FGEVRLGAQGLEM

-136 TSEGLTPIYPASE
+136 TGEGLTPIYPATE

-159 AKIALERHLHDLEDL
+159 AKAALERHLNELEDL
-174 LPNALRQ
+174 LPQSLRQ

-188 QDAIC
+188 QDAIR
-193 TLHHPPVDL
+193 TLHHPPVEL
-202 DTEDLKTQ
+202 DPDALKTE

-234 LSRTAHEASPI
+234 LSRTAH
-245 QASGALSQPWLAALP
+245 QATAIHANGTLSQPWLAALP
-260 FQPTSAQQRVRD
+260 FQPTSAQTRVCD
-272 EILSDLQRGT
+272 EILHDLQRES

-302 AALAAIESGAQ
+302 AALASIESGAQ

-328 RNFLRW
+328 RNFQRW
-334 FEPLGIRVAWLSGAL
+334 FEPLGIQVAWLSGAL

-354 REALEAIE
+354 RETLEAIA
-362 SGHAPMVIGTHALFQ
+362 SGNAQLAIGTHALFQ
-377 ESVQFDHLGLV
+377 DAVQFHRLGLV

-399 QRLALNEKGRDEN
+399 QRLALNEKGRDEGN
-412 NATEHWPHQL
+412 TAEHWPHQL

-456 ETIAIPQDRRE
+456 ETVAIPQDRRD
-467 DIIERVHAACRNE
+467 DIIQRVHAACRE
-480 NRQAYWV
+480 EGRQAYWV

-506 EDLRMR
+506 EDLRVR

-527 SERDAVMQQFSEHA
+527 SERDAVMQQFAAHE

-640 AAQYRIADIL
+640 TAQYRIADIL

-657 LLSPIAQQLEQE
+657 LLGPIAQQLEQD
-669 APEHAARLRQRW
+669 APDLAERLRQRW
-681 QGGRLDYTKV
+681 QSGRLDYTKV

>member
-1 VSDALTTLPGVGPA
+1 MTDALTTLPGVGPA
-15 LAQRLNKLGIQTP
+15 LAQRLNKLGVHTP

-40 DRSRVQPIAS
+40 DRSRIQPIAS

-70 GRRRSLIVTLEDKG
+70 GRRRSLVVTLEDKN
-84 RVLTLRFFHFNDN
+84 RVLTLRFFHFNDS
-97 MQRALNV
+97 MQRALSV
-104 GARAEV
+104 GVRAEV
-110 FGEIRFGGQGLEM
+110 FGEVRLGAQGLEM

-136 TSEGLTPIYPASE
+136 TGEGLTPIYPATE

-159 AKIALERHLHDLEDL
+159 ADVVLERHLNDLEDL

-188 QDAIC
+188 QDAIR
-193 TLHHPPVDL
+193 TLHHPPVEL
-202 DTEDLKTQ
+202 EAEGLKTQ
-210 LEAARR
+210 LETARR

-234 LSRTAHEASPI
+234 LSRTAH
-245 QASGALSQPWLAALP
+245 QAMAIDTNGTLSQPWLAALP

-272 EILSDLQRGT
+272 EILCDLQREQ

-302 AALAAIESGAQ
+302 SALAAIESGAQ

-328 RNFLRW
+328 RNFQRW
-334 FEPLGIRVAWLSGAL
+334 FEPLGVQVAWLSGAL

-354 REALEAIE
+354 RETLEEI
-362 SGHAPMVIGTHALFQ
+362 SLGHAQLIIGTHALFQ
-377 ESVQFDHLGLV
+377 EHVQFQKLGLV

-399 QRLALNEKGRDEN
+399 QRLALNEKGRAEGH
-412 NATEHWPHQL
+412 AAEHWPHQL

-456 ETIAIPQDRRE
+456 ETVAIPQDRRDE
-467 DIIERVHAACRNE
+467 MIARVHAACRE
-480 NRQAYWV
+480 EGRQAYWV

-506 EDLRMR
+506 DDLRTR

-527 SERDAVMQQFSEHA
+527 AERDLVMQEFAAHE

-555 DVPNASLM
+555 DVPKASLM

-640 AAQYRIADIL
+640 TAQYRIADIL

-657 LLSPIAQQLEQE
+657 LLGPIAQQLEQDS
-669 APEHAARLRQRW
+669 PELAERLRQRW
-681 QGGRLDYTKV
+681 QAGRLDYTKV

>member
-1 VSDALTTLPGVGPA
+1 MTDALTTLPGVGPA
-15 LAQRLNKLGIQTP
+15 LAQRLNKLGIHTP

-40 DRSRVQPIAS
+40 DRSRIQPIAS

-70 GRRRSLIVTLEDKG
+70 GRRRSLVVTLEDKN
-84 RVLTLRFFHFNDN
+84 RVLTLRFFHFNDS
-97 MQRALNV
+97 MQRALSV
-104 GARAEV
+104 GVRAEV
-110 FGEIRFGGQGLEM
+110 FGEVRLGAQGLEM

-136 TSEGLTPIYPASE
+136 TGEGLTPIYPATE

-159 AKIALERHLHDLEDL
+159 ADVVLERHLNDLEDL

-188 QDAIC
+188 QDAIR
-193 TLHHPPVDL
+193 TLHHPPVEL
-202 DTEDLKTQ
+202 EAEGLKTQ
-210 LEAARR
+210 LETARR

-234 LSRTAHEASPI
+234 LSRTAH
-245 QASGALSQPWLAALP
+245 QAMAIDTNGTLSQPWLAALP

-272 EILSDLQRGT
+272 EILCDLQREQ

-302 AALAAIESGAQ
+302 SALAAIESGAQ

-328 RNFLRW
+328 RNFQRW
-334 FEPLGIRVAWLSGAL
+334 FEPLGVQVAWLSGAL

-354 REALEAIE
+354 RETLEEI
-362 SGHAPMVIGTHALFQ
+362 SLGHAQLIIGTHALFQ
-377 ESVQFDHLGLV
+377 EHVQFQKLGLV

-399 QRLALNEKGRDEN
+399 QRLALNEKGRAEGH
-412 NATEHWPHQL
+412 AAEHWPHQL

-456 ETIAIPQDRRE
+456 ETVAIPQDRRDE
-467 DIIERVHAACRNE
+467 MIARVHAACRE
-480 NRQAYWV
+480 EGRQAYWV

-506 EDLRMR
+506 DDLRTR

-527 SERDAVMQQFSEHA
+527 AERDLVMQEFAAHE

-555 DVPNASLM
+555 DVPKASLM

-640 AAQYRIADIL
+640 TAQYRIADIL

-657 LLSPIAQQLEQE
+657 LLGPIAQQLEQDS
-669 APEHAARLRQRW
+669 PELAERLRQRW
-681 QGGRLDYTKV
+681 QAGRLDYTKV